1 MYNPDKAMVMFDQL
15 SAAGKHGT
23 LSLKILL
30 HTYIEEREPLISETA
45 KALKVSAPAISRTLD
60 KLENK
65 GLMRRKREEKGDKR
79 EVRVFLTGKG
89 SLFIDKML
97 GP

>member
-79 EVRVFLTGKG
+79 EVRIYLTPKGMTFLNR
-89 SLFIDKML
+89 ML
-97 GP
+97 VV

>member
-45 KALKVSAPAISRTLD
+45 KALKVSAPAISRTVD
-60 KLENK
+60 NLEEK
-65 GLMRRKREEKGDKR
+65 GLLRRVREQKGDKR
-79 EVRVFLTGKG
+79 EVQILITSKGVAFLE
-89 SLFIDKML
+89 KML
-97 GP
+97 AV

>member
-45 KALKVSAPAISRTLD
+45 KALKVSAPAISARARA
-60 KLENK
+60 K
-65 GLMRRKREEKGDKR
+65 RRQAR
-79 EVRVFLTGKG
+79 
-89 SLFIDKML
+89 
-97 GP
+97 GPNFNHPQGNGIP

>member
-45 KALKVSAPAISRTLD
+45 KALKVSAPAISRTVD
-60 KLENK
+60 KLEEK
-65 GLMRRKREEKGDKR
+65 GLLRRVREQKGDKR
-79 EVRVFLTGKG
+79 EVQILITPKGMAFLN
-89 SLFIDKML
+89 KML
-97 GP
+97 VA

>member
-45 KALKVSAPAISRTLD
+45 KALKVSAPAISRTVD
-60 KLENK
+60 KLEEK
-65 GLMRRKREEKGDKR
+65 GLLRRVREQKGDKR
-79 EVRVFLTGKG
+79 EVQIFITPKGMAFLN
-89 SLFIDKML
+89 KML
-97 GP
+97 VA

>member
-1 MYNPDKAMVMFDQL
+1 MYNPDKAMIMFDQL

-45 KALKVSAPAISRTLD
+45 KALKVSAPAISRTVD
-60 KLENK
+60 KLEEK
-65 GLMRRKREEKGDKR
+65 GLLRRVREQKGDKR
-79 EVRVFLTGKG
+79 EVQILITPKGMAFLN
-89 SLFIDKML
+89 KML
-97 GP
+97 VA